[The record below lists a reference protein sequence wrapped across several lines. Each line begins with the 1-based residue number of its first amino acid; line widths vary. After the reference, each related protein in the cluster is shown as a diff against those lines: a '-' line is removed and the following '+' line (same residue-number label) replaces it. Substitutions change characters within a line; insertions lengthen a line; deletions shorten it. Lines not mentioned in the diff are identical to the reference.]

1 MLHLAL
7 AALLVLPTQDSKVEE
22 ARAVA
27 QAILADGAPGL
38 SCAVAVKGEVV
49 WSEGF
54 GFADV
59 ERAIAVT
66 RTTRF
71 RVGSVA
77 KSLTAA
83 GLALLV
89 EAGALDL
96 DVPIQEL
103 VPTFP
108 EQPEGTITPRLLAGN
123 LSGIRHY
130 KGLEFR
136 ANEPWPDLASSLAI
150 FQDDPLECAP
160 GERFSY
166 STYGWTLLAVA
177 MERASGK
184 EFLAYMDAHVFR
196 PLAMNATGPDYA
208 DRTLPGRATCYERVG
223 QRLVV
228 AAPVDNS
235 YKWPGGGFLSNAED
249 LTRFG
254 SALLAPGF
262 LRAES
267 LELLCTSQK
276 TTAGE
281 PTGYGVGLFVQLG
294 ARAGRVVRHGGGS
307 VGGTTMFFV
316 DRDSG
321 VVVALVTNLSSG
333 PVNLARA
340 RELARI
346 FAPE

>member
-1 MLHLAL
+1 
-7 AALLVLPTQDSKVEE
+7 
-22 ARAVA
+22 
-27 QAILADGAPGL
+27 
-38 SCAVAVKGEVV
+38 
-49 WSEGF
+49 
-54 GFADV
+54 
-59 ERAIAVT
+59 
-66 RTTRF
+66 
-71 RVGSVA
+71 
-77 KSLTAA
+77 
-83 GLALLV
+83 
-89 EAGALDL
+89 
-96 DVPIQEL
+96 
-103 VPTFP
+103 
-108 EQPEGTITPRLLAGN
+108 
-123 LSGIRHY
+123 
-130 KGLEFR
+130 
-136 ANEPWPDLASSLAI
+136 
-150 FQDDPLECAP
+150 
-160 GERFSY
+160 
-166 STYGWTLLAVA
+166 
-177 MERASGK
+177 
-184 EFLAYMDAHVFR
+184 
-196 PLAMNATGPDYA
+196 MNATGPDYA